1 MIELSINNLTKF
13 YGANKIF
20 ETISFEVKT
29 GERIG
34 LIGKN
39 GCGKTT
45 IMKIIMGKFKESNL
59 NLQGSIEDVEQMKAG
74 ETLYGEETLEDYQ
87 AGEVNLRKGVKVGY
101 LNQIPVYSEDTK
113 AIDVIRMAFQKVF
126 DLKKRMSELEEML
139 QTFSGEKLEK

>member
-1 MIELSINNLTKF
+1 MIELNINNLTKY

-20 ETISFEVKT
+20 EAISFEVKT

-59 NLQGSIEDVEQMKAG
+59 NLQGSIEDTEQVKAG
-74 ETLYGEETLEDYQ
+74 ENLYGDVALEDYH
-87 AGEVNLRKGVKVGY
+87 AGV
-101 LNQIPVYSEDTK
+101 
-113 AIDVIRMAFQKVF
+113 
-126 DLKKRMSELEEML
+126 
-139 QTFSGEKLEK
+139 

>member
-20 ETISFEVKT
+20 ETICFEVKT

-45 IMKIIMGKFKESNL
+45 IMKIIMGRFKEGNL
-59 NLQGSIEDVEQMKAG
+59 NLQGWFEDTGQVQDG
-74 ETLYGEETLEDYQ
+74 EASYGEEVSEDYQ
-87 AGEVNLRKGVKVGY
+87 AG
-101 LNQIPVYSEDTK
+101 
-113 AIDVIRMAFQKVF
+113 
-126 DLKKRMSELEEML
+126 
-139 QTFSGEKLEK
+139 

>member
-20 ETISFEVKT
+20 ETISFEMKT

-59 NLQGSIEDVEQMKAG
+59 ISGQRNWKNVWK
-74 ETLYGEETLEDYQ
+74 
-87 AGEVNLRKGVKVGY
+87 R
-101 LNQIPVYSEDTK
+101 
-113 AIDVIRMAFQKVF
+113 
-126 DLKKRMSELEEML
+126 LKY
-139 QTFSGEKLEK
+139 